1 VFTTAADWT
10 TIAQADPADVADHET
25 RLVALEGASYD
36 QESYL
41 GVTAGSVTFTGN
53 GNNQWRTS
61 ASQGTRLSGSVD
73 VDFSGSVS
81 AGTWLS
87 VFIRFDQNVLLDA
100 MVAYDITFA
109 NENFASIGSMSD
121 LDILFNAKKS
131 NFVDSSWTD
140 SDDNTYTN
148 EDFVHIRWES
158 TRTQNSNTPFKIA
171 YRVIPSSH
179 RLLF

>member
-1 VFTTAADWT
+1 
-10 TIAQADPADVADHET
+10 
-25 RLVALEGASYD
+25 
-36 QESYL
+36 
-41 GVTAGSVTFTGN
+41 
-53 GNNQWRTS
+53 
-61 ASQGTRLSGSVD
+61 
-73 VDFSGSVS
+73 
-81 AGTWLS
+81 
-87 VFIRFDQNVLLDA
+87 

-109 NENFASIGSMSD
+109 NENFASIGNMSD

-158 TRTQNSNTPFKIA
+158 TRTQNSNTSFKIA